1 LYPRLRLNSRK
12 PLLTKCAAMLDAQ
25 IIVNLVLA
33 AILASLGWFARQVWN
48 AVKDLQ
54 KDVRTIEVDLPK
66 SYVSKIDFSDTMKRI
81 ESMLQRIADKLDEKV
96 DKP

>member
-1 LYPRLRLNSRK
+1 
-12 PLLTKCAAMLDAQ
+12 MLDAQ

-66 SYVSKIDFSDTMKRI
+66 SYVS
-81 ESMLQRIADKLDEKV
+81 
-96 DKP
+96 